1 VKANCFASAY
11 AILDTINKK
20 EFFIMFIMSSLLFEH
35 LSKSW
40 FEVLGFAIAG
50 FFFHITYLK
59 RSKEGKKEA
68 AKAYLDCIYVSAL
81 SALLTFFVPYKL
93 ALGVYA
99 FFLVVIFYFKIFK
112 QK

>member
-1 VKANCFASAY
+1 
-11 AILDTINKK
+11 
-20 EFFIMFIMSSLLFEH
+20 MFIMSSLLSEH

-40 FEVLGFAIAG
+40 LEVFGFAIAG
-50 FFFHITYLK
+50 FFFYVAYLK
-59 RSKEGKKEA
+59 RSKEENKES

-93 ALGVYA
+93 ALGVYT
-99 FFLVVIFYFKIFK
+99 FFLAVIFYFKVVK

>member
-1 VKANCFASAY
+1 
-11 AILDTINKK
+11 
-20 EFFIMFIMSSLLFEH
+20 MSSLLSEH

-40 FEVLGFAIAG
+40 LEVFGFAIAG
-50 FFFHITYLK
+50 FFFYITYLK
-59 RSKEGKKEA
+59 RSKEENKES

-99 FFLVVIFYFKIFK
+99 FFLGVILYFKVVK
-112 QK
+112 KK

>member
-1 VKANCFASAY
+1 
-11 AILDTINKK
+11 
-20 EFFIMFIMSSLLFEH
+20 MFIISSLLFEH
-35 LSKSW
+35 LSNSW
-40 FEVLGFAIAG
+40 FEVFGFVIAG
-50 FFFHITYLK
+50 FFFYIAYLK
-59 RSKEGKKEA
+59 RSKEGNKES

-99 FFLVVIFYFKIFK
+99 FFLLIILYFRVVK

>member
-1 VKANCFASAY
+1 
-11 AILDTINKK
+11 
-20 EFFIMFIMSSLLFEH
+20 MFIISSLLFKH
-35 LSKSW
+35 LSESW

-50 FFFHITYLK
+50 FFFYLAYLK
-59 RSKEGKKEA
+59 RSKEENKES

-99 FFLVVIFYFKIFK
+99 FFLAVILYFKIVK